1 MMNQSNRDVGRT
13 LPAVILISL
22 GVLFLFGQIF
32 SFNFFGTVWPFLV
45 VIPGLAFLYFAISGG
60 RGTVGL
66 AVPGAIITGTGAI
79 LFYQNITNHWE
90 SWAYVWTLY
99 PVFVGMALTYIG
111 QRTENPDAHRAGQGL
126 VRWGLI
132 AFVGAWAFF
141 ELIIFNGG
149 GALGNFLLPA
159 LLIGVGVWLLFRRNT
174 PSRRKVYTV
183 DVPAKPKNTNGH
195 YTNDDLQAKID
206 AALAEPDEPKIV

>member
-1 MMNQSNRDVGRT
+1 MNQSNREVGRT

-22 GVLFLFGQIF
+22 GVLFLLGQIF
-32 SFNFFGTVWPFLV
+32 SFNFFGALWPFMV
-45 VIPGLAFLYFAISGG
+45 IIPGLAFLYFAVTGSK
-60 RGTVGL
+60 GTVGL

-99 PVFVGMALTYIG
+99 PVFVGMALTYIS
-111 QRTENPDAHRAGQGL
+111 QRTENAEGHKVGQGL

-132 AFVGAWAFF
+132 AFIGAWAFF

-149 GALGNFLLPA
+149 SALGSFLMPA
-159 LLIGVGVWLLFRRNT
+159 LLIGAGAWLLFRSNS
-174 PSRRKVYTV
+174 PAKRKVF
-183 DVPAKPKNTNGH
+183 VPEKPKHMNGSRSS
-195 YTNDDLQAKID
+195 YSDDLQKRID
-206 AALAEPDEPKIV
+206 EALAEPDEPKIV

>member
-1 MMNQSNRDVGRT
+1 MNQSTRDVGRT
-13 LPAVILISL
+13 LPATILISV
-22 GVLFLFGQIF
+22 GVLFLLGQIF
-32 SFNFFGTVWPFLV
+32 SFDFFGTIWPFIV
-45 VIPGLAFLYFAISGG
+45 VVPGLAFLYFALRGG
-60 RGTVGL
+60 NETVGL
-66 AVPGAIITGTGAI
+66 AVPGAIISGTGAI

-111 QRTENPDAHRAGQGL
+111 QKTENHDTHKTGQGL

-149 GALGNFLLPA
+149 SVFGNFLLPT
-159 LLIGVGVWLLFRRNT
+159 LLIGAGIWLLFRRNAT
-174 PSRRKVYTV
+174 SKRKVFT
-183 DVPAKPKNTNGH
+183 PEKPKHMNGSGSSH
-195 YTNDDLQAKID
+195 SDDLQARID
-206 AALAEPDEPKIV
+206 AALAEPDEPEKV

>member
-1 MMNQSNRDVGRT
+1 MNQSNRDAGRT

-22 GVLFLFGQIF
+22 GVLFLLGQIF
-32 SFNFFGTVWPFLV
+32 SFSFLGAFWPFMV
-45 VIPGLAFLYFAISGG
+45 IIPGLAFLYFAVTG
-60 RGTVGL
+60 RRETAGL
-66 AVPGAIITGTGAI
+66 AIPGAIITGTGAI
-79 LFYQNITNHWE
+79 LLYQNITNHWE

-111 QRTENPDAHRAGQGL
+111 QRTENPDTHRAGQGL

-149 GALGNFLLPA
+149 GLFGNFLLPA
-159 LLIGVGVWLLFRRNT
+159 LLIGVGVWLLFRQNT
-174 PSRRKVYTV
+174 PSKRKIYTV
-183 DVPAKPKNTNGH
+183 DVPDKPKNTNGH
-195 YTNDDLQAKID
+195 RSSDDLQSRID
-206 AALAEPDEPKIV
+206 AALAEPDEPEKV